1 MLNALVQVLTLF
13 YGLSIN
19 FLAPAV
25 YGLAGYGEFIA
36 LNALVYFIHRS
47 LTIICEPLIRF
58 TDAKALIYSALVLN
72 GGVFVLFTL
81 ITALHP
87 MGSPLLLF
95 GMLLSSAVLLSLQA
109 MRLRRA
115 YIAFLCVASGLFL
128 ALLLYAHVTDLSLPL
143 ARAMEVSATIPALVW
158 LVFVL
163 QQSDAH
169 PRGAE
174 LLTTVRNLLRQV
186 PQLLTMTAVMNLFM
200 SALPVFFARTLVP
213 HDLGLFRVITSVI
226 QSATSL
232 FPISTQALLAT
243 FVQHEKGRELFALVE
258 ELATLYFAAIAA
270 ALMLLGLALPAAVP
284 YVALAAC
291 LPVYYRA
298 ILLERHL
305 TARRRTSLLMG
316 INLLVVIPA
325 LAVVPS
331 IHTVEN
337 AALLY
342 ATGFTAYAALMA
354 AMRRGF
360 LQQLPTLIV
369 MLACPLA
376 VMLSSDEM
384 RFGLFYIALVV
395 LVELMRRR
403 PSKAAV
409 LRLWREM

>member
-1 MLNALVQVLTLF
+1 MLNALVQVLTLV

-19 FLAPAV
+19 FLTPAV

-36 LNALVYFIHRS
+36 LNALVFLVHRS

-58 TDAKALIYSALVLN
+58 TDAKSLIYSALMLN

-81 ITALHP
+81 ITAIHP
-87 MGSPLLLF
+87 IGSPLLLF

-109 MRLRRA
+109 LRLRRA
-115 YIAFLCVASGLFL
+115 YSAFLCVATGLFL
-128 ALLLYAHVTDLSLPL
+128 ALLLYTYVTDLSLPL
-143 ARAMEVSATIPALVW
+143 VRAMEVSATIPALIW

-163 QQSDAH
+163 RNSDNH
-169 PRGAE
+169 PRGQE
-174 LLTTVRNLLRQV
+174 LLATVKNLLRQV

-213 HDLGLFRVITSVI
+213 YDLGLFRVMTSVI
-226 QSATSL
+226 QSSTSL

-243 FVQHEKGRELFALVE
+243 FVQHAKGRELFALVE

-270 ALMLLGLALPAAVP
+270 VLMLLGLVVPAAVP

-305 TARRRTSLLMG
+305 TARHRTSLLMG
-316 INLLVVIPA
+316 INLLVAVPA

-331 IHTVEN
+331 INTVEG
-337 AALLY
+337 ATMLY
-342 ATGFTAYAALMA
+342 ATGFTAYAVVMA

-360 LQQLPTLIV
+360 VQQLPTLIV

-376 VMLSSDEM
+376 VMLTRGDM

-403 PSKAAV
+403 PTKAAV

>member
-1 MLNALVQVLTLF
+1 MLNALVQVLTLV

-19 FLAPAV
+19 FLTPAV

-36 LNALVYFIHRS
+36 LNALVFLVHRS

-58 TDAKALIYSALVLN
+58 TDAKSLIYSALMLN

-81 ITALHP
+81 ITAIHP
-87 MGSPLLLF
+87 IGSPLLLF

-109 MRLRRA
+109 LRLRRA
-115 YIAFLCVASGLFL
+115 YSAFLCVATGLFL
-128 ALLLYAHVTDLSLPL
+128 ALLLYAYVTDLSLV
-143 ARAMEVSATIPALVW
+143 RAMEVSATVPALIW

-163 QQSDAH
+163 RNSDDH
-169 PRGAE
+169 PRGQE
-174 LLTTVRNLLRQV
+174 LLATVKNLLRQV

-213 HDLGLFRVITSVI
+213 YDLGLFRVMTSVI
-226 QSATSL
+226 QSSTSL

-243 FVQHEKGRELFALVE
+243 FVQHAKGRELFALVE

-270 ALMLLGLALPAAVP
+270 VLMLLGLVVPAAVP
-284 YVALAAC
+284 YVALVAC

-316 INLLVVIPA
+316 INLLVAVPA

-331 IHTVEN
+331 INTVEG
-337 AALLY
+337 AAMLY
-342 ATGFTAYAALMA
+342 ATGFTAYAVVMA

-360 LQQLPTLIV
+360 VQQLPTLIV

-376 VMLSSDEM
+376 VMLTRGDM

-403 PSKAAV
+403 PTKAAV